1 MLARSVTTRASASP
15 WAASVQ
21 TAQRKRR
28 AAMADAAAP
37 ESEPAAAP
45 AAVDASA
52 AASNARPSTSESGPV
67 TAPNTPGPSSPA
79 GKMGRAGAS
88 PGRGARVGSPGLST
102 PYGRPMSRGRSPRA
116 GSPRGG
122 ASPNR
127 YLQAHNERKMVETDV
142 QLMANRL
149 ARLKAEEVKA
159 MKKVDTMRR
168 KADEIVA
175 QKQRNLQKYQMKYQ
189 HVAAEYEALQQQA
202 AQQAYLRSQHKENLR
217 LSKEMVARE
226 KRDNAVAI
234 KQATKENEWLAAKFK
249 QEEVARNRMS
259 RDFIRSRQREFTTR
273 KQQYKEFLAKHL
285 DEETEMRI
293 SEEQQALSENIRGI
307 EKMSEDEKML
317 LERLKA
323 LNSAHQEASN
333 ELAMALSHDPFAEAE
348 SVAGAGADAAKA

>member
-1 MLARSVTTRASASP
+1 
-15 WAASVQ
+15 
-21 TAQRKRR
+21 
-28 AAMADAAAP
+28 MADATALEA
-37 ESEPAAAP
+37 EQA
-45 AAVDASA
+45 A
-52 AASNARPSTSESGPV
+52 AASAVSAQSAAGGRPSTSESGPV
-67 TAPNTPGPSSPA
+67 TAPNTPGPQSPN
-79 GKMGRAGAS
+79 GKMARAGAS
-88 PGRGARVGSPGLST
+88 PGRGARPNSPGLAT
-102 PYGRPMSRGRSPRA
+102 PYGRPQSRGSRSSSPRVGSPRA
-116 GSPRGG
+116 GGG
-122 ASPNR
+122 SPNR

-168 KADEIVA
+168 KADEIVT

-202 AQQAYLRSQHKENLR
+202 AQQAYLRAQHKENLR
-217 LSKEMVARE
+217 LSKEMVNRE

-273 KQQYKEFLAKHL
+273 KQQYKEYLSKHL

-293 SEEQQALSENIRGI
+293 AEEQEALRSNIKGI
-307 EKMSEDEKML
+307 EKMSDDERML
-317 LERLKA
+317 LDRLKS
-323 LNSAHQEASN
+323 LNSAHMEASN
-333 ELAMALSHDPFAEAE
+333 ELAAALAHDPFA
-348 SVAGAGADAAKA
+348 

>member
-1 MLARSVTTRASASP
+1 
-15 WAASVQ
+15 
-21 TAQRKRR
+21 
-28 AAMADAAAP
+28 
-37 ESEPAAAP
+37 
-45 AAVDASA
+45 
-52 AASNARPSTSESGPV
+52 
-67 TAPNTPGPSSPA
+67 
-79 GKMGRAGAS
+79 
-88 PGRGARVGSPGLST
+88 
-102 PYGRPMSRGRSPRA
+102 MSRGSRSSSPHI

-122 ASPNR
+122 LSPNR

-168 KADEIVA
+168 KADEIVT

-202 AQQAYLRSQHKENLR
+202 AQQAYLRAQHKENLR
-217 LSKEMVARE
+217 LSKEMVNRE

-273 KQQYKEFLAKHL
+273 KQQYKEYLSKHL

-293 SEEQQALSENIRGI
+293 AEEQEALRSNIKGI
-307 EKMSEDEKML
+307 EKMSDDERML
-317 LERLKA
+317 LDRLKS
-323 LNSAHQEASN
+323 LNSAHMEASN
-333 ELAMALSHDPFAEAE
+333 ELAAALAHDPFAQ
-348 SVAGAGADAAKA
+348 VAGGGEE

>member
-1 MLARSVTTRASASP
+1 
-15 WAASVQ
+15 
-21 TAQRKRR
+21 
-28 AAMADAAAP
+28 
-37 ESEPAAAP
+37 
-45 AAVDASA
+45 
-52 AASNARPSTSESGPV
+52 
-67 TAPNTPGPSSPA
+67 
-79 GKMGRAGAS
+79 
-88 PGRGARVGSPGLST
+88 
-102 PYGRPMSRGRSPRA
+102 MSRGRSPRSA
-116 GSPRGG
+116 SPRGG

-127 YLQAHNERKMVETDV
+127 YLQAHNERKMVESDV

-159 MKKVDTMRR
+159 MKKVDAMRR
-168 KADEIVA
+168 KADEILA

-189 HVAAEYEALQQQA
+189 HVAAEYETLQQQA
-202 AQQAYLRSQHKENLR
+202 AQQAYLRQQHKENLR

-234 KQATKENEWLAAKFK
+234 KQASKENEWLAAKFK

-273 KQQYKEFLAKHL
+273 KQQYKEYLAKHL

-293 SEEQQALSENIRGI
+293 AEEQQALTENIRGI

-317 LERLKA
+317 LDRLKA

-333 ELAMALSHDPFAEAE
+333 DLAAALEHDPFVQASGSESAEA
-348 SVAGAGADAAKA
+348 AK